1 MEKKINE
8 GINYNI
14 SMELNSLN
22 NTNMKVNRTIVFE
35 KGDLTES
42 KKKYQ

>member
-1 MEKKINE
+1 
-8 GINYNI
+8 
-14 SMELNSLN
+14 MELNSLN